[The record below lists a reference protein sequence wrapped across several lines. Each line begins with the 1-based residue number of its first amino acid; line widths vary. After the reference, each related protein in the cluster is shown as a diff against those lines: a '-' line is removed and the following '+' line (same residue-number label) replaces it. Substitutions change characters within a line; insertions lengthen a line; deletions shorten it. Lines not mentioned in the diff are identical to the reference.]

1 MKIGIDLDGTAW
13 DNRELFKELILALKS
28 RGHEIQI
35 LTSHISLLD
44 ADMKLWRARGF
55 PRVDGYICKSG
66 GEEKVP
72 SREWKINAAKK
83 FQLDYILDDF
93 DTGEIRLIKINEK
106 IS

>member
-1 MKIGIDLDGTAW
+1 MKFGIDLDGTAW
-13 DNRELFKELILALKS
+13 ENRTLFRELIVSLKS
-28 RGHEIQI
+28 RGHEIHI

-44 ADMKLWRARGF
+44 ADMKLWSARGF

-66 GEEKVP
+66 GEEKIP
-72 SREWKINAAKK
+72 SRSWKIETAKK
-83 FQLDYILDDF
+83 FNLDYIFDDF